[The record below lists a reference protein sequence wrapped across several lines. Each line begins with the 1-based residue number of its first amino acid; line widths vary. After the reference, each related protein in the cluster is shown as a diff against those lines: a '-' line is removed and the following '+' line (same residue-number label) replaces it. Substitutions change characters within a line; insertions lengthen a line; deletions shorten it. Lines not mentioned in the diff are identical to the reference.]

1 MTRDVLVRAM
11 DNEPKHLIA
20 VDSDERLMFVAN
32 PESAG
37 RLREGLTEPVGVPR
51 EDVFEFDAALVERIS
66 ADHSQ
71 WASAR
76 RTGISSS

>member
-11 DNEPKHLIA
+11 NNEPKHLIA
-20 VDSDERLMFVAN
+20 VDSDDRLMFVAN
-32 PESAG
+32 PLSLE
-37 RLREGLTEPVGVPR
+37 RLRDGLTEPVGVPR
-51 EDVFEFDAALVERIS
+51 EDVFEFDAALAERIS

-76 RTGISSS
+76 RLNRT